1 MVAARMTQR
10 LMAVRM
16 ARNMLPS
23 MVVNA
28 ALPALLYLVLR
39 TYFPDP
45 SVVPIAA
52 AAMLPVLGNLLSL
65 ARTGRLDTFGALML
79 LGFALTAVTILI
91 GGDPRMILVSRSLL
105 TLGMGVAC
113 LASLLWPKTI
123 SFYFARQFATGND
136 RVQAAHFDDHWKMP
150 YVRRVS
156 RLTSAVWGIA
166 LVGDFGLRL
175 AMIYSLPA
183 AVVLAVGPIA
193 HNVLSMGAMLWTV
206 WYGVRAMRRL
216 RHSAPEAASTAPTP
230 D

>member
-1 MVAARMTQR
+1 MDRSTLR
-10 LMAVRM
+10 PMAVRM

-23 MVVNA
+23 VVVNA

-39 TYFPDP
+39 RYFPDP
-45 SVVPIAA
+45 SVLPIAA
-52 AAMLPVLGNLLSL
+52 GAMVPVLGNVLTI

-79 LGFALTAVTILI
+79 FGFGLTAVTILV
-91 GGDPRMILVSRSLL
+91 GGDQRMILVSRSLL

-136 RVQAAHFDDHWKMP
+136 RAQAAQFDEHWKMP

-175 AMIYSLPA
+175 AMVYSLPTA
-183 AVVLAVGPIA
+183 AVLAIGPIV
-193 HNVLSMGAMLWTV
+193 HNVLTMGAMLWTV
-206 WYGVRAMRRL
+206 WYGARAVRRL
-216 RHSAPEAASTAPTP
+216 RHSEPGIAAAAPTS